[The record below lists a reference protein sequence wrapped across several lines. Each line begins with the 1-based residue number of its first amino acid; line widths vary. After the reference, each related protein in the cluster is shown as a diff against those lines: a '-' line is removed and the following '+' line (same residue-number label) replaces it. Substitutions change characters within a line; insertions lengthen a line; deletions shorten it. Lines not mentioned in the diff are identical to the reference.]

1 MVSDQM
7 VNDVRDVLAQHAR
20 IAVDPSS
27 LSLDDDLYEAG
38 MTSHASV
45 NVMLALEDRFDVEF
59 PDAMLTGGAFASI
72 GAIVDAVRMLRTEAA
87 A

>member
-20 IAVDPSS
+20 IPVDPAS
-27 LSLDDDLYEAG
+27 LAVDDDLYEAG

-59 PDAMLTGGAFASI
+59 PDAMLTRGAFASI
-72 GAIVDAVRMLRTEAA
+72 GAIVDAVSMLQTEAA
-87 A
+87 V